1 MAVRE
6 IVEIGHPALRTRARE
21 VEPAE
26 VGSAAIEGLIEDL
39 IETKR
44 AADGAGIAANQVGV
58 PIRVAIAEVEGQNP
72 RYPYKPPIPLTVM
85 INPVIEPLAGEEAL
99 ITEGCLSVPGL
110 RGTLLRRMEIRVT
123 YLDRH
128 GEEQSEVRRGLTAG
142 TFQHEVDHLD
152 GVLFVDRADP
162 RSLTTWE
169 EYERNQRE
177 EAERRMRDLAERF
190 GS

>member
-26 VGSAAIEGLIEDL
+26 IGSAEIEALIDDL

-58 PIRVAIAEVEGQNP
+58 PLRVAIAEVEGQNP

-85 INPVIEPLAGEEAL
+85 INPVIEPLGEETAD

-110 RGTLLRRMEIRVT
+110 RGTLARHMAVRVT
-123 YLDRH
+123 YLDRQ
-128 GEEQSEVRRGLTAG
+128 GRERSERKRGLTAG

-152 GVLFVDRADP
+152 GILFVDRADP
-162 RSLTTWE
+162 LTLATWE
-169 EYERNQRE
+169 EYERHQRE
-177 EAERRMRDLAERF
+177 EAEGRMRELADRF
-190 GS
+190 GA